1 MLTTHFSLLSSLSI
15 CLLSSFSSSS
25 PPPPL
30 PPPASLP
37 ISFLTQVHATDGDGS
52 YDNSQ
57 LFYYI
62 VDGNYDDAFIID
74 PPFSGIVKTN
84 IKLDRE
90 TYPSYRL
97 TIRAVDT
104 GNPAQSSSAIL
115 RITVV
120 DVNDNEPRFPPPRIV
135 KVPESRSV
143 GTVIASVTAT
153 DVDVTTSGIRGG
165 GGRGDKG
172 RSAGGS
178 PGLTYFFA
186 GGDED
191 DDVATFAIDET
202 SGAVMLAK
210 PLDYERKKEYLLTIK
225 ASDSVHEARTTLT
238 VKVVD
243 ENDNAPVFRQQSY
256 STTLPEKTVPGYR
269 VIQVTAED
277 ADSGQNAAIRY
288 SMGVTPVD
296 GFYVDAETGVIY
308 TNATIE
314 YDPTNPTI
322 QLVVTARDSGFPPPG
337 LAAVTAVKIHVT
349 DASDRAPRFKEHI
362 YTSRV
367 SEDAEKGTLVAEVE
381 ALHVVS
387 LKVGTYVG
395 IFIH

>member
-1 MLTTHFSLLSSLSI
+1 MLLSLP
-15 CLLSSFSSSS
+15 LLLFSSPLLLFSS
-25 PPPPL
+25 PPFALFLSPFCSFPL
-30 PPPASLP
+30 PLFLLSLP
-37 ISFLTQVHATDGDGS
+37 APKVHATDGDGS

-57 LFYYI
+57 LSYHI
-62 VDGNYDDAFIID
+62 IDGNYDDAFIVD

-90 TYPSYRL
+90 TYSSYRL
-97 TIRAVDT
+97 TIRALDT
-104 GNPAQSSSAIL
+104 GHPAQSSTAVL

-120 DVNDNEPRFPPPRIV
+120 DVNDNEPRFPPPQIV

-153 DVDVTTSGIRGG
+153 DVDVTTAERG
-165 GGRGDKG
+165 GGRGDNNGKRG
-172 RSAGGS
+172 AGSAGS

-186 GGDED
+186 GGDESNG
-191 DDVATFAIDET
+191 AGTFAIDST

-210 PLDYERKKEYLLTIK
+210 TLDYERKKEYLLTIK

-238 VKVVD
+238 VRVVD

-269 VIQVTAED
+269 VVQVTADD
-277 ADSGQNAAIRY
+277 ADSGKNAAIRY
-288 SMGVTPVD
+288 SMRVTPVD
-296 GFYVDAETGVIY
+296 GFYVDPVSGVIY

-322 QLVVTARDSGFPPPG
+322 QLVVTARDSGPSPG

-349 DASDRAPRFKEHI
+349 DASDRQPRFKEHI
-362 YTSRV
+362 YTSRIA
-367 SEDAEKGTLVAEVE
+367 EDAEKGTLVAQVE
-381 ALHVVS
+381 ALHV
-387 LKVGTYVG
+387 LVGVTR
-395 IFIH
+395 